1 MRYFV
6 VINNQNSLEL
16 TGLYISKLPAISKP
30 LIRTSSEEIDG
41 RDGDIV
47 TKLGYSAYDKEL
59 EIGLFGSYNINEIIN
74 FFNQDGIVTFSNEPD
89 KYYKFQI
96 LENIDFEELQRF
108 KTAVVKFH
116 CQPFKFSTVEESRTF
131 NSSFFI
137 TNNGNIYSKPI
148 ITITGSGTINL
159 SLNDES
165 VLVINLDVNGE
176 TIEFDLEKLEAYNPS
191 TKVLSNRKVT
201 GNYEN
206 LYLKVG
212 KNEISWTGTVTQV
225 RVRNYSRWI

>member
-74 FFNQDGIVTFSNEPD
+74 FFNQDGIVTFSNESD

-165 VLVINLDVNGE
+165 VLVINLDANGE

-225 RVRNYSRWI
+225 RVKNYSRWI

>member
-59 EIGLFGSYNINEIIN
+59 EIGLFGSYDINEIIN

-116 CQPFKFSTVEESRTF
+116 CQPFKFSTVEEGRTF
-131 NSSFFI
+131 SSSFFI

-165 VLVINLDVNGE
+165 VLVINLDANGE

-225 RVRNYSRWI
+225 RVKNYSRWI

>member
-16 TGLYISKLPAISKP
+16 TGLYISKLPTISKP

-165 VLVINLDVNGE
+165 VLVINLDANGE

-225 RVRNYSRWI
+225 RVKNYSRWI

>member
-116 CQPFKFSTVEESRTF
+116 CQPFKFSTVEENRTF

-165 VLVINLDVNGE
+165 VLVINLDANGE

-225 RVRNYSRWI
+225 RVKNYSRWI

>member
-59 EIGLFGSYNINEIIN
+59 EIGLFGSYDINEIIN

-225 RVRNYSRWI
+225 RVKNYSRWI

>member
-165 VLVINLDVNGE
+165 VLVINLDANGE

>member
-165 VLVINLDVNGE
+165 VLVINLDANGE

-225 RVRNYSRWI
+225 RVKNYSRWI

>member
-59 EIGLFGSYNINEIIN
+59 EIGLFGSYDINEIIN

-137 TNNGNIYSKPI
+137 TNNKLYEKSYATSEDNRILVVIYK
-148 ITITGSGTINL
+148 
-159 SLNDES
+159 
-165 VLVINLDVNGE
+165 
-176 TIEFDLEKLEAYNPS
+176 
-191 TKVLSNRKVT
+191 
-201 GNYEN
+201 
-206 LYLKVG
+206 
-212 KNEISWTGTVTQV
+212 
-225 RVRNYSRWI
+225 

>member
-59 EIGLFGSYNINEIIN
+59 EIGLFGSYDINEIIN

-165 VLVINLDVNGE
+165 ILIINLDANGE

-225 RVRNYSRWI
+225 RVKNYSRWI

>member
-59 EIGLFGSYNINEIIN
+59 EIGLFGSYDINEIIN

-131 NSSFFI
+131 SSSFFI

-165 VLVINLDVNGE
+165 VLVINLDANGE

-225 RVRNYSRWI
+225 RVKNYSRWI

>member
-1 MRYFV
+1 M
-6 VINNQNSLEL
+6 E
-16 TGLYISKLPAISKP
+16 
-30 LIRTSSEEIDG
+30 
-41 RDGDIV
+41 
-47 TKLGYSAYDKEL
+47 EL

-165 VLVINLDVNGE
+165 VLVINLDANGE

-225 RVRNYSRWI
+225 RVKNYSRWI

>member
-59 EIGLFGSYNINEIIN
+59 EIGLFGSYDINEIIN

-165 VLVINLDVNGE
+165 ILVINLDANGE

-225 RVRNYSRWI
+225 RVKNYSRWI